1 MKRLLGLA
9 LAGLVMA
16 MAVPAF
22 ADVDV
27 NVEINKD
34 KDIVVKELIL
44 KLKVPIAIV
53 VLFERLDGTAEA
65 AAVVNVVNARNY
77 VDQSRDNID
86 LDAVIKGSIEH
97 NRGIVQVNQDVGNM
111 VNQGNVVAVAVT
123 SAKSWTDAQ
132 AEVDQKNGWNFVT
145 VRGRATPAPG
155 IPDRTATI
163 SGSINYNAGIVQ
175 VNQNAGYMN
184 NQTNAAAV
192 GVGFGAAVALSE
204 AALGQVNAYNQV
216 LEFNTLKWDLIENS
230 INHNTGIVSVNQSAG
245 NMNNQGA
252 AVSVSGL
259 AARARLGD

>member
-9 LAGLVMA
+9 LAVLVMA

-27 NVEINKD
+27 TVDINKD
-34 KDIVVKELIL
+34 KDIVVKEFIF

-53 VLFERLDGTAEA
+53 VLLERLDGAAEA
-65 AAVVNVVNARNY
+65 EAIVNVVNARNY
-77 VDQSRDNID
+77 VDAARDKID

-97 NRGIVQVNQDVGNM
+97 NTGIVQVNQDVGNM

-123 SAKSWTDAQ
+123 SRKSWTDAQ
-132 AEVDQKNGWNFVT
+132 AEVDQKNGGNT
-145 VRGRATPAPG
+145 VIATGRATSA
-155 IPDRTATI
+155 IADRTATI
-163 SGSINYNAGIVQ
+163 SGSINHNAGIVQ
-175 VNQNAGYMN
+175 VNQNASYMN

-204 AALGQVNAYNQV
+204 AALGQVNAGNV
-216 LEFNTLKWDLIENS
+216 VVEINTLKEDLIEKS
-230 INHNTGIVSVNQSAG
+230 ITHNRGIVMVNQSTG
-245 NMNNQGA
+245 NMNNQGS
-252 AVSVSGL
+252 AVSVAGL